1 LSQARL
7 SRLELAVDTPARVDE
22 LAVVC
27 AVLGLRLSLKAYP
40 DGHAVRDAAQLGVIA
55 RLRPQVPPVFRW
67 RTEVPIGGSGDLRA
81 WDVQLDGP
89 GSVGIDAETRL
100 SDVQALQRRS
110 ELKQRDSGV
119 DVMILLVARSRHNA
133 AVLRAHR
140 AALASTFPAATY
152 EIMSALRTGRVP
164 SRNGIVV
171 L

>member
-1 LSQARL
+1 
-7 SRLELAVDTPARVDE
+7 
-22 LAVVC
+22 
-27 AVLGLRLSLKAYP
+27 
-40 DGHAVRDAAQLGVIA
+40 
-55 RLRPQVPPVFRW
+55 
-67 RTEVPIGGSGDLRA
+67 LRA

-119 DVMILLVARSRHNA
+119 DVMVLLVARSRHNA